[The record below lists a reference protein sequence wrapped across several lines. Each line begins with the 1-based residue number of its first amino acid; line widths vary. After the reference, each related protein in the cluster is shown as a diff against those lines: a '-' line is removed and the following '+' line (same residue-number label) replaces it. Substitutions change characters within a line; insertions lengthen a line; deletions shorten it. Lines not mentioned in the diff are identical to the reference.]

1 MLQAYGA
8 QRLRFACR
16 IYLAWVANGAI
27 LPSNVLGLDW
37 IEQSSIW
44 DRSGTRCFHTWLVGR
59 WSQGLGDRKALQLFL
74 NICKVKGQGLKRCKV
89 TWTKVGVNELSAK
102 VLDYLFKFIFRT
114 QWMAV
119 TIIHLYASVGLLG
132 AQLTNALE
140 PVIGAVLR
148 GEICTVLQERFE
160 FLALVIFAISL
171 DDFMQVMESCD

>member
-8 QRLRFACR
+8 QRLRFSYR

-74 NICKVKGQGLKRCKV
+74 NICKVKGQGLKRCKFI
-89 TWTKVGVNELSAK
+89 WAKIWINEL
-102 VLDYLFKFIFRT
+102 
-114 QWMAV
+114 
-119 TIIHLYASVGLLG
+119 
-132 AQLTNALE
+132 
-140 PVIGAVLR
+140 PVIGAVLH
-148 GEICTVLQERFE
+148 GEICTVQ
-160 FLALVIFAISL
+160 FLAFVFLTVLL
-171 DDFMQVMESCD
+171 DGFMQVAESSD